1 MDEVDSCVMSFKR
14 IENCWIEDENYC
26 NAICRLGGLGKRTMI
41 GQAKVAADPAEGTLH
56 SRFLRT

>member
-1 MDEVDSCVMSFKR
+1 MSFKR